1 MRMNGEGARS
11 PGGGSGSGWT
21 TAPIAARAPKPE
33 SESPPEALSSAALL
47 KEIAREVQ
55 HLVKAQIELARV
67 EVRANVA
74 AEAKTAA
81 GLGIGALTALMGV
94 NLLLV
99 TAIFA
104 LATVLPG
111 WAAGL
116 VVSGVVLAA
125 AAIIGAIGWRRR
137 VRRPLGRTRNEI
149 QEEVKWTKERVS

>member
-1 MRMNGEGARS
+1 MRTNGEGGPISKA
-11 PGGGSGSGWT
+11 
-21 TAPIAARAPKPE
+21 TAPTAAPGPKPE
-33 SESPPEALSSAALL
+33 AMSGGVLI

-55 HLVKAQIELARV
+55 HLVKAQIALARV

-81 GLGIGALTALMGV
+81 GLGIGAVAVLIGV

-99 TAIFA
+99 TAIFG

-116 VVSGVVLAA
+116 IVSGVVLAT
-125 AAIIGAIGWRRR
+125 AAIVGVVGWRRR
-137 VRRPLGRTRNEI
+137 VRRPLVRTRHEL
-149 QEEVKWTKERVS
+149 EEDVKWTKERVS

>member
-1 MRMNGEGARS
+1 MRTNGEGGVGISKA
-11 PGGGSGSGWT
+11 
-21 TAPIAARAPKPE
+21 APQPKPAKPAKLAKLE
-33 SESPPEALSSAALL
+33 SGGTPEEMSGGVLL

-81 GLGIGALTALMGV
+81 GLGTGAVAALIGV

-99 TAIFA
+99 TAIFG

-111 WAAGL
+111 WAAG
-116 VVSGVVLAA
+116 
-125 AAIIGAIGWRRR
+125 
-137 VRRPLGRTRNEI
+137 
-149 QEEVKWTKERVS
+149 